1 MDQKEGLLGR
11 RKGRHSAF
19 RVSPPRVGNLNDS
32 FLIAGHQLVHVDPRA
47 GVLPNRL
54 YDAPGLADYPTG
66 LHVVTKDTVSGGH
79 RKRLVLLR
87 RLGGPS
93 SSTST
98 STSTSAAAAAVTT
111 VAMVIVPVMVVVPGS
126 GPNNS
131 LRVIVLFIV
140 VVPLRSRPLHVLY
153 LYL

>member
-32 FLIAGHQLVHVDPRA
+32 LLIAGHQLVHVDPRA

-54 YDAPGLADYPTG
+54 YDATGLADYPTG
-66 LHVVTKDTVSGGH
+66 LHVVAKDTVSGGH

-93 SSTST
+93 SSTS
-98 STSTSAAAAAVTT
+98 SAAAVAT

-126 GPNNS
+126 SPTNS
-131 LRVIVLFIV
+131 LRVIVLVIV
-140 VVPLRSRPLHVLY
+140 VVPLRSRPLHVYIY